1 MDGWSVSRELISE
14 QNHVEVEVNIEVQT
28 SPKLLSCAQ
37 LLDSSDTDSP
47 VAAEKESFTSGMD
60 RQYADDLHNS
70 SMHLHSKLNH
80 SCIRIRSVYIDEKL
94 IASVRIKK
102 IICSRIYRN
111 FL

>member
-1 MDGWSVSRELISE
+1 MELKENRVDSWSMSGGLRSE
-14 QNHVEVEVNIEVQT
+14 QNHVEVEVQT

-70 SMHLHSKLNH
+70 SMHLHSKLKTELY
-80 SCIRIRSVYIDEKL
+80 SDQVSVY
-94 IASVRIKK
+94 
-102 IICSRIYRN
+102 
-111 FL
+111 

>member
-1 MDGWSVSRELISE
+1 MELKENRVDSWSMSGGLRSE

-70 SMHLHSKLNH
+70 SMHLHSKLKTELY
-80 SCIRIRSVYIDEKL
+80 SDQVSVY
-94 IASVRIKK
+94 
-102 IICSRIYRN
+102 
-111 FL
+111 